1 MVRSLTSIT
10 LGLVVLLDA
19 SASGN
24 TCDAYATLVVSA
36 TILLGSTALA
46 GEWCRAAGC
55 RAAKKPPEVCEE
67 HDPVKLFPL
76 LPTRR
81 KSKRAVRRVASR
93 RGSAPGASL
102 LLTTSLPDADTYVV
116 RDGAATRD
124 PPRHCYS
131 AV

>member
-1 MVRSLTSIT
+1 VVRSLTSIT
-10 LGLVVLLDA
+10 LGLAVLLDA
-19 SASGN
+19 SAHGP

-55 RAAKKPPEVCEE
+55 RAEKRAPEVCED
-67 HDPVKLFPL
+67 HDPAKLLPL

-81 KSKRAVRRVASR
+81 KSERAARRVASGLR
-93 RGSAPGASL
+93 RASSASL
-102 LLTTSLPDADTYVV
+102 LRAASRPDADTYLV
-116 RDGAATRD
+116 RDGAATHD
-124 PPRHCYS
+124 PPRYS